1 MVGNIGI
8 MKSAV
13 QVGLTWWNTWQERSV
28 NRRIFAAMATV
39 GGVTVVVKL
48 AAAAK
53 EIVVA
58 SQFGTSDEL
67 DAFLI
72 AFLLPQF
79 AINLI
84 GGSLNA
90 ALIPTYLQV
99 REQEGQGAAQRLL
112 SGVMVLSVGFLVG
125 LSIVLAVTA
134 SYVLP
139 LVASGFSP
147 EKVAVARSLYYGLL
161 ATLVLSGLATTWG
174 AVLNA
179 ENRFALPAAAPV
191 ATSILTVLVVIG
203 IAKQWGGHALVL
215 GTVGGVLIETTVL
228 GWALAREGVSLIPR
242 WSGISPAVKEVLR
255 QYAPMVAAGF
265 LMGGAGVVS
274 QSMAAMLDSGSVSA
288 LAYGNKVTSLI
299 IGIGAVAVSRA
310 VLPHFSRMVI
320 AMDWDGLRHTLLTYS
335 RWLLIVTLPVT
346 LALIYFSEAI
356 VAVLF
361 QRGAFTEADTNL
373 VGRVQAMVL
382 LQVPLYMVSMLFVRL
397 ISAFKA
403 NHLML
408 WGNVINLCLC
418 VALTYVFMQWFGVV
432 GVALATSVMYIMSC
446 GFLVLVSLR
455 LIKQKTGER
464 R

>member
-1 MVGNIGI
+1 MNSVL
-8 MKSAV
+8 

-28 NRRIFAAMATV
+28 NRRIFAAMATL

-53 EIVVA
+53 EVVVA
-58 SQFGTSDEL
+58 YQFGTGDEL

-125 LSIVLAVTA
+125 LSVVLAVTA
-134 SYVLP
+134 SYILP

-147 EKVAVARSLYYGLL
+147 EKLAVARSLYYGLL

-203 IAKQWGGHALVL
+203 IAKQWGGYALVL

-265 LMGGAGVVS
+265 LMGGAAVVS

-299 IGIGAVAVSRA
+299 LGIGAVAVSRA

-335 RWLLIVTLPVT
+335 RWLLIVTIPVT
-346 LALIYFSEAI
+346 LALIYFSEPV

-361 QRGAFTEADTNL
+361 QRGAFTEADTHL
-373 VGRVQAMVL
+373 VGRVQAMLL
-382 LQVPLYMVSMLFVRL
+382 LQVPLYMVGMLFVRL
-397 ISAFKA
+397 VSAFKA

-455 LIKQKTGER
+455 LIKQKTGEGR
-464 R
+464 

>member
-1 MVGNIGI
+1 MGGYVGM
-8 MKSAV
+8 MKSTV

-53 EIVVA
+53 EVVVA
-58 SQFGTSDEL
+58 YQFGTGDEL

-125 LSIVLAVTA
+125 LSVVLAVTA
-134 SYVLP
+134 SYILP

-147 EKVAVARSLYYGLL
+147 EKLAVARSLYYGLL

-203 IAKQWGGHALVL
+203 IAKQWGGYALVL

-265 LMGGAGVVS
+265 LMGGAAVVS

-299 IGIGAVAVSRA
+299 LGIGAVAVSRA

-335 RWLLIVTLPVT
+335 RWLLIVTIPVT
-346 LALIYFSEAI
+346 LALIYFSEPV

-361 QRGAFTEADTNL
+361 QRGAFTEADTHL
-373 VGRVQAMVL
+373 VGRVQAMLL
-382 LQVPLYMVSMLFVRL
+382 LQVPLYMVGMLFVRL
-397 ISAFKA
+397 VSAFKA

-455 LIKQKTGER
+455 LIKQKTGEGR
-464 R
+464 

>member
-13 QVGLTWWNTWQERSV
+13 QVGLNWWNTWREQSI
-28 NRRIFAAMATV
+28 NRRIFAAMLTV

-99 REQEGQGAAQRLL
+99 REQEGKEAAQRLL

-125 LSIVLAVTA
+125 LTVVLAVTA
-134 SYVLP
+134 SYILP

-147 EKVAVARSLYYGLL
+147 EKVAVTRSLYYGLL
-161 ATLVLSGLATTWG
+161 STLVLSGVATTWG

-215 GTVGGVLIETTVL
+215 GAVGGVLIETVML
-228 GWALAREGVSLIPR
+228 GWALAQEGVSLIPR

-265 LMGGAGVVS
+265 LMGGAAVVS

-320 AMDWDGLRHTLLTYS
+320 AMDWDGLRHTLLMYS

-346 LALIYFSEAI
+346 LALIYFSESI

-373 VGRVQAMVL
+373 VGRVQAMLL

-403 NHLML
+403 NHWML

-418 VALTYVFMQWFGVV
+418 IALTYVFMQWFGVV
-432 GVALATSVMYIMSC
+432 GVALATSIMYIMSC

-455 LIKQKTGER
+455 LIKEKTGER

>member
-1 MVGNIGI
+1 
-8 MKSAV
+8 
-13 QVGLTWWNTWQERSV
+13 
-28 NRRIFAAMATV
+28 
-39 GGVTVVVKL
+39 VTVVVKL

-53 EIVVA
+53 EVVVA
-58 SQFGTSDEL
+58 YQFGTSDEL

-125 LSIVLAVTA
+125 LSVVLAVTA
-134 SYVLP
+134 SYILP

-147 EKVAVARSLYYGLL
+147 EKLAVARSLYYGLL

-203 IAKQWGGHALVL
+203 IAKQWGGYALVL

-265 LMGGAGVVS
+265 LMGGAAVVS

-299 IGIGAVAVSRA
+299 LGIGAVAVSRA

-335 RWLLIVTLPVT
+335 RWLLIVTIPVT
-346 LALIYFSEAI
+346 LALIYFSESI

-373 VGRVQAMVL
+373 VGRVQSMVL

-397 ISAFKA
+397 VSAFKA
-403 NHLML
+403 NHLMM

>member
-13 QVGLTWWNTWQERSV
+13 QVGLNWWNTWREQSI
-28 NRRIFAAMATV
+28 NRRIFAAMLTV

-99 REQEGQGAAQRLL
+99 REQQGKEAAQRLL

-125 LSIVLAVTA
+125 LSVVLAVTA
-134 SYVLP
+134 SYILP

-147 EKVAVARSLYYGLL
+147 EKLALARSLYYGLL

-174 AVLNA
+174 AILNA

-215 GTVGGVLIETTVL
+215 GVVGGVLIETVML
-228 GWALAREGVSLIPR
+228 GWALAQEGVSLIPR

-265 LMGGAGVVS
+265 LMGGAAVVS

-320 AMDWDGLRHTLLTYS
+320 AMDWDGLRHTLLMYS

-346 LALIYFSEAI
+346 LALIYFSESI

-373 VGRVQAMVL
+373 VGRVQAMLL

-403 NHLML
+403 NHWML

-418 VALTYVFMQWFGVV
+418 IALTYVFMQWFGVV
-432 GVALATSVMYIMSC
+432 GVALATSIMYIMSC

-455 LIKQKTGER
+455 LIKEKTGER

>member
-1 MVGNIGI
+1 MNSVL
-8 MKSAV
+8 

-48 AAAAK
+48 AAAVK
-53 EIVVA
+53 EVVVA
-58 SQFGTSDEL
+58 YQFGTSDEL

-125 LSIVLAVTA
+125 LSVVLAVTA
-134 SYVLP
+134 SYILP

-203 IAKQWGGHALVL
+203 IAKQWGGYALVL

-265 LMGGAGVVS
+265 LMGGAAVVS

-335 RWLLIVTLPVT
+335 RWLLIVTIPVT
-346 LALIYFSEAI
+346 LALIYFSEPI

-373 VGRVQAMVL
+373 VGRVQAMLL
-382 LQVPLYMVSMLFVRL
+382 LQVPLYMVSMLFVKL

-403 NHLML
+403 NHMML

-446 GFLVLVSLR
+446 GFLILVSLR
-455 LIKQKTGER
+455 LIKQKTGEGR
-464 R
+464 

>member
-13 QVGLTWWNTWQERSV
+13 QVGLNWWNTWREQSI
-28 NRRIFAAMATV
+28 NRRIFAAMLTV

-99 REQEGQGAAQRLL
+99 REQEGKEAAQRLL

-125 LSIVLAVTA
+125 LTVVLAVTV
-134 SYVLP
+134 SYILP

-147 EKVAVARSLYYGLL
+147 EKLALARSLYYGLL

-174 AVLNA
+174 AILNA

-215 GTVGGVLIETTVL
+215 GAVGGVHKK
-228 GWALAREGVSLIPR
+228 GYR
-242 WSGISPAVKEVLR
+242 
-255 QYAPMVAAGF
+255 
-265 LMGGAGVVS
+265 
-274 QSMAAMLDSGSVSA
+274 
-288 LAYGNKVTSLI
+288 
-299 IGIGAVAVSRA
+299 
-310 VLPHFSRMVI
+310 
-320 AMDWDGLRHTLLTYS
+320 
-335 RWLLIVTLPVT
+335 
-346 LALIYFSEAI
+346 
-356 VAVLF
+356 
-361 QRGAFTEADTNL
+361 
-373 VGRVQAMVL
+373 
-382 LQVPLYMVSMLFVRL
+382 
-397 ISAFKA
+397 
-403 NHLML
+403 
-408 WGNVINLCLC
+408 
-418 VALTYVFMQWFGVV
+418 
-432 GVALATSVMYIMSC
+432 
-446 GFLVLVSLR
+446 
-455 LIKQKTGER
+455 
-464 R
+464 

>member
-1 MVGNIGI
+1 MGGYVGM
-8 MKSAV
+8 MKSTV

-58 SQFGTSDEL
+58 YQFGTSDEL

-134 SYVLP
+134 SYLLP

-203 IAKQWGGHALVL
+203 IAKQWGGYALVL
-215 GTVGGVLIETTVL
+215 GTVGGVLIETAVL
-228 GWALAREGVSLIPR
+228 GWALAREGISLIPR

-265 LMGGAGVVS
+265 LMGGAAVVS
-274 QSMAAMLDSGSVSA
+274 QSMAAMLDPGSVSA

-299 IGIGAVAVSRA
+299 LGIGAVAVSRA

-335 RWLLIVTLPVT
+335 RWLLIVTIPVT
-346 LALIYFSEAI
+346 LALIYFSEPV

-373 VGRVQAMVL
+373 VGRVQAMLL

-397 ISAFKA
+397 VSAFKA

-432 GVALATSVMYIMSC
+432 GVALATSIMYIMSC

-455 LIKQKTGER
+455 LIKQKTGEGR
-464 R
+464 

>member
-1 MVGNIGI
+1 
-8 MKSAV
+8 
-13 QVGLTWWNTWQERSV
+13 
-28 NRRIFAAMATV
+28 
-39 GGVTVVVKL
+39 
-48 AAAAK
+48 
-53 EIVVA
+53 
-58 SQFGTSDEL
+58 
-67 DAFLI
+67 
-72 AFLLPQF
+72 
-79 AINLI
+79 
-84 GGSLNA
+84 
-90 ALIPTYLQV
+90 
-99 REQEGQGAAQRLL
+99 
-112 SGVMVLSVGFLVG
+112 
-125 LSIVLAVTA
+125 
-134 SYVLP
+134 
-139 LVASGFSP
+139 VASGFSP

-335 RWLLIVTLPVT
+335 RWLLIVTIPVT
-346 LALIYFSEAI
+346 LALIYFSESI

-373 VGRVQAMVL
+373 VGRVQSMVL

-397 ISAFKA
+397 VSAFKA
-403 NHLML
+403 NHLMM

>member
-1 MVGNIGI
+1 M
-8 MKSAV
+8 MKSTV
-13 QVGLTWWNTWQERSV
+13 QVGLSWWNTWQERSV
-28 NRRIFAAMATV
+28 NRRIFAAMVTV
-39 GGVTVVVKL
+39 GGITTLVKFS
-48 AAAAK
+48 AAVK
-53 EIVVA
+53 EMVVA
-58 SQFGTSDEL
+58 YQFGTSDEL

-99 REQEGQGAAQRLL
+99 REQEGQQESQRLL

-134 SYVLP
+134 SYILP

-147 EKVAVARSLYYGLL
+147 EKLAVARSLYYGLL

-174 AVLNA
+174 AILNA
-179 ENRFALPAAAPV
+179 ENRFALPAATPV

-203 IAKQWGGHALVL
+203 IAKQWGGYALVL

-255 QYAPMVAAGF
+255 QYAPMVAAAF
-265 LMGGAGVVS
+265 LLGGTGVVS

-310 VLPHFSRMVI
+310 VFPHFSRMVI

-335 RWLLIVTLPVT
+335 RWLVIVTLPVT
-346 LALIYFSEAI
+346 LVLIYFSEPI

-361 QRGAFTEADTNL
+361 QRGAFTESDTNL
-373 VGRVQAMVL
+373 VGRVQAMLL

-397 ISAFKA
+397 VSAFKA

-418 VALTYVFMQWFGVV
+418 IALTYVFMQWLGVV
-432 GVALATSVMYIMSC
+432 GVALAISLMFIVSC
-446 GFLVLVSLR
+446 GFLILVSLR
-455 LIKQKTGER
+455 LIKEKTGEGR
-464 R
+464 

>member
-13 QVGLTWWNTWQERSV
+13 QVGLNWWNTWREQSI
-28 NRRIFAAMATV
+28 NRRIFAAMLTV

-99 REQEGQGAAQRLL
+99 REQEGKEAAQRLL

-125 LSIVLAVTA
+125 LTVVLAVTV
-134 SYVLP
+134 SYILP

-147 EKVAVARSLYYGLL
+147 EKLALARSLYYGLL

-174 AVLNA
+174 AILNA

-215 GTVGGVLIETTVL
+215 GAVGGVLIETVML
-228 GWALAREGVSLIPR
+228 GWALAQEGVSLIPR

-265 LMGGAGVVS
+265 LMGGAAVVS

-320 AMDWDGLRHTLLTYS
+320 AMDWDGLRHTLLMYS

-346 LALIYFSEAI
+346 LALIYFSESI

-373 VGRVQAMVL
+373 VGRVQAMLL

-403 NHLML
+403 NHWML

-418 VALTYVFMQWFGVV
+418 IALTYVFMQWFGVV
-432 GVALATSVMYIMSC
+432 GVALATSIMYIMSC

-455 LIKQKTGER
+455 LIKEKTGER